1 MYFKY
6 NSNRT
11 QKLYFRRRLTQYSTN
26 MLNIDHMI
34 RNSIDINRQFS
45 L

>member
-26 MLNIDHMI
+26 MNIDHMI
-34 RNSIDINRQFS
+34 RNSIDINRKFS